1 MILQANGIQKK
12 VSVAILAE
20 DKIDFKPEKGYK
32 RQIWTL
38 YKGENPSRQHNI
50 FSYIYIC
57 SQIRS
62 RKIYKAIINRTKV
75 RNSQ

>member
-50 FSYIYIC
+50 FSYIYMLPNQKQKNI
-57 SQIRS
+57 
-62 RKIYKAIINRTKV
+62 
-75 RNSQ
+75 